1 MLIDTS
7 KEDNLVVIS
16 GIISSN
22 VVILKGMGQDCDAA
36 DFTLTHGKTEFQV
49 FCRDKMINEI
59 EKGGYKK
66 SWRVKIIGKIATIK
80 GDICIEAVKIWRDTD
95 KNKSKY
101 VLLNTDSMV

>member
-7 KEDNLVVIS
+7 KEDNLIIIA

-22 VVILKGMGQDCDAA
+22 VVSLAGMGKDDAI
-36 DFTLTHGKTEFQV
+36 DFTLSHGKCIDFLVVCKNKIIDEV
-49 FCRDKMINEI
+49 I
-59 EKGGYKK
+59 KGGYKK
-66 SWRVKIIGKIATIK
+66 SWRVKIIGKMVVVE

-95 KNKSKY
+95 KIKSKY